1 MSSEPAPADPV
12 VPPAA
17 PPPPAPRRLHPAG
30 IAVLAADSARQAVL
44 PLAIFVGA
52 TLFGGGMDVQGL
64 ARALFFA
71 LAATVGAVVVGYVR
85 WRSTTYAVTGD
96 AIAYRTGVLSRRE
109 SSVPLRRVQAL
120 DTVQGLVQRLFG
132 VSAVHVQAAGG
143 DREGEVVLSAVAP
156 ADVAELRAAVAAA
169 GARPADGAPSEEPAP
184 DPVVERLELTRG
196 RLLAVAA
203 TQGQIA
209 VVLPVLAAGFQ
220 ILRELLSDRDLA
232 RATGLVP
239 DTAGEVALAVA
250 ALVVAGWLLSAIGAL
265 LTFGGFTLE
274 REPARLRIA
283 RGLLQRREA
292 IVPVARVQAV
302 RVVEGLL
309 REPFGLATLRVEVA
323 GYAKEG
329 ASAQTI
335 FPLVRRAEVEPLLKR
350 MLPELAAAPEP
361 LAPVPARSLRRFL
374 VWPLLVAVPLAAAGW
389 AASPAAGPFL
399 LALPLAAA
407 WLGVAR
413 YRAAGWRLQDGR
425 LALRFRR
432 LARIT
437 ILAPGRRVQEQE
449 LTQTPFQRRARL
461 VSLEVALGA
470 GTRARVAHLD
480 RTAADGLFAALA
492 PLSRRPQ
499 G

>member
-1 MSSEPAPADPV
+1 M
-12 VPPAA
+12 
-17 PPPPAPRRLHPAG
+17 
-30 IAVLAADSARQAVL
+30 
-44 PLAIFVGA
+44 
-52 TLFGGGMDVQGL
+52 
-64 ARALFFA
+64 
-71 LAATVGAVVVGYVR
+71 
-85 WRSTTYAVTGD
+85 
-96 AIAYRTGVLSRRE
+96 
-109 SSVPLRRVQAL
+109 
-120 DTVQGLVQRLFG
+120 
-132 VSAVHVQAAGG
+132 
-143 DREGEVVLSAVAP
+143 
-156 ADVAELRAAVAAA
+156 
-169 GARPADGAPSEEPAP
+169 
-184 DPVVERLELTRG
+184 VERLELTRG

-335 FPLVRRAEVEPLLKR
+335 FPLVRRAEVEPLLQR

-389 AASPAAGPFL
+389 AASPAAGPWL

-437 ILAPGRRVQEQE
+437 ILAPAAACRSRSSRRRRSSAARASSASRWRWAPGRAPASPPR
-449 LTQTPFQRRARL
+449 PDRR
-461 VSLEVALGA
+461 G
-470 GTRARVAHLD
+470 
-480 RTAADGLFAALA
+480 GLFAALA

>member
-1 MSSEPAPADPV
+1 M
-12 VPPAA
+12 
-17 PPPPAPRRLHPAG
+17 
-30 IAVLAADSARQAVL
+30 AVDSARQAVL
-44 PLAIFVGA
+44 PLAVFVAA

-71 LAATVGAVVVGYVR
+71 VAATVAAVVVGYVR
-85 WRSTTYAVTGD
+85 WRSTTYALTED
-96 AIAYRTGVLSRRE
+96 AIDYRTGVVSVRE
-109 SSVPLRRVQAL
+109 TSVPLRRVQAL

-143 DREGEVVLSAVAP
+143 DREGEIVLPAVAP
-156 ADVAELRAAVAAA
+156 ADLAALRAAVAAA
-169 GARPADGAPSEEPAP
+169 GDRPAGVAGVDADSPPAAAPSGDRAL
-184 DPVVERLELTRG
+184 ERLTLTRG

-209 VVLPVLAAGFQ
+209 VVLPVLAGGFQ
-220 ILRELLSDRDLA
+220 IVRELLSDRDLA

-239 DTAGEVALAVA
+239 DTPGEAALAIT
-250 ALVVAGWLLSAIGAL
+250 ALVLAGWLLSAMGAL
-265 LTFGGFTLE
+265 LTFGGFRLE
-274 REPARLRIA
+274 REAARLRVT
-283 RGLLQRREA
+283 RGFLQRREA

-309 REPFGLATLRVEVA
+309 REPFGLASLRVEVA

-329 ASAQTI
+329 ASAQTL
-335 FPLVRRAEVEPLLKR
+335 FPLVRRTEVEPLLRR

-361 LAPVPARSLRRFL
+361 LEPVPSRSLRRFL
-374 VWPLLVAVPLAAAGW
+374 LWPLLVAAPFAVAGW
-389 AASPAAGPFL
+389 IALGVAGPWPL
-399 LALPLAAA
+399 LVLVPAA

-413 YRAAGWRLQDGR
+413 HRAAGWRLEDGQ

-437 ILAPGRRVQEQE
+437 ILAPDRRVQEHQ
-449 LTQTPFQRRARL
+449 LSQTPVQRRARL
-461 VSLEVALGA
+461 ASLEVALGA

-480 RTAADGLFAALA
+480 VATARAVFTALS
-492 PLSRRPQ
+492 PSSLDRRER